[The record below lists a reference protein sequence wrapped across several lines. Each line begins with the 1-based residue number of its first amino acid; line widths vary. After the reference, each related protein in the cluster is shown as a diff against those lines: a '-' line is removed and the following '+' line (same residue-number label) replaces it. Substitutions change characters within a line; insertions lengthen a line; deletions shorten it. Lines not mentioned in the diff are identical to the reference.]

1 MDTSLQL
8 IYNLALQTSFY
19 FVEIRSWHYSF
30 RYFFSSQPTSNDFF
44 NTVPDI
50 WNRNRIVSASKCIL
64 HPTVSKCSSS
74 KFLDEPTSFPLSLS
88 TSVGSQSRID
98 RCCRACLERTGLAS
112 STARGGQGKILSSRV
127 SFFLFLFLS
136 FFIQNRIKSG
146 RSKFGVNHGFNWIL
160 VRYTREA
167 GYNGKGAKG
176 RGRDGKWRTFLG
188 E

>member
-50 WNRNRIVSASKCIL
+50 WNRNGIVSASKCIL

-74 KFLDEPTSFPLSLS
+74 KFLDEPTSFPLRLS
-88 TSVGSQSRID
+88 ASVGSQSRID
-98 RCCRACLERTGLAS
+98 RCCRACLERTGLARLPLEEDREKS
-112 STARGGQGKILSSRV
+112 FRGA
-127 SFFLFLFLS
+127 FLS
-136 FFIQNRIKSG
+136 FYF
-146 RSKFGVNHGFNWIL
+146 FFFP
-160 VRYTREA
+160 
-167 GYNGKGAKG
+167 
-176 RGRDGKWRTFLG
+176 FLYKIG
-188 E
+188 

>member
-19 FVEIRSWHYSF
+19 FVEIRSWHYFF

-50 WNRNRIVSASKCIL
+50 WNRNGIVSASKCIL
-64 HPTVSKCSSS
+64 HPPVSKCSSS
-74 KFLDEPTSFPLSLS
+74 KFLDEPTSFPLRLS
-88 TSVGSQSRID
+88 ASVGSQSRID

-136 FFIQNRIKSG
+136 FFI
-146 RSKFGVNHGFNWIL
+146 
-160 VRYTREA
+160 
-167 GYNGKGAKG
+167 
-176 RGRDGKWRTFLG
+176 
-188 E
+188 